1 MILIY
6 GLLIILG
13 LFVFYRLVNWFLLAE
28 KLKIE
33 GRDIQQEIDRV
44 LAMRWEK
51 K

>member
-6 GLLIILG
+6 GFLIILG
-13 LFVFYRLVNWFLLAE
+13 LFVFYRLVQWWMMTDQ
-28 KLKIE
+28 LKIE